1 MSRRRVVVTGIGMI
15 SPLGGSVDE
24 CWSALL
30 DGRASVA
37 PVPASWH
44 RYTQTTST
52 IWAPLPQ
59 LDWPARGI
67 GRIEQMQLDPSGML
81 SIAASTE
88 ALRDAGIGTSITDA
102 KKNTFRLEGPPPH
115 RCGVFMG
122 TGVGGITTFMGN
134 FANHI
139 LTPLVNGVDDMSLL
153 PPMPHRFNPYAVPSM
168 MPNAISALAGIRW
181 SLTGPNLTFSQACAA
196 GTVAV
201 GHAFRAIAGGEVDIA
216 LCGGAEY
223 LGDPYGG
230 IFRGFDI
237 ARTLAS
243 AGADLHR
250 ANRPFDRDRTGFLL
264 AEGGAA
270 VLVCEEAEAARR
282 RGARPYAEI
291 AGYAENF
298 DAHSIMSM
306 DSSGTQIADMLA
318 AAVQD
323 AGCVPGDIDYVNAH
337 GTGTAVNDEIE
348 SAVIERLFGR
358 RPLVNATKSLTGHCI
373 GASGGIEAAVTA
385 LSLAHQT
392 THACRNLEQP
402 IRDLRFVREAGPC
415 AIQTAITQSFAFGGH
430 NAAVVMKRIDAS
442 MPSVRGNARYSS

>member
-1 MSRRRVVVTGIGMI
+1 VR
-15 SPLGGSVDE
+15 
-24 CWSALL
+24 
-30 DGRASVA
+30 
-37 PVPASWH
+37 
-44 RYTQTTST
+44 
-52 IWAPLPQ
+52 
-59 LDWPARGI
+59 
-67 GRIEQMQLDPSGML
+67 
-81 SIAASTE
+81 
-88 ALRDAGIGTSITDA
+88 
-102 KKNTFRLEGPPPH
+102 
-115 RCGVFMG
+115 
-122 TGVGGITTFMGN
+122 
-134 FANHI
+134 
-139 LTPLVNGVDDMSLL
+139 
-153 PPMPHRFNPYAVPSM
+153 
-168 MPNAISALAGIRW
+168 
-181 SLTGPNLTFSQACAA
+181 
-196 GTVAV
+196 
-201 GHAFRAIAGGEVDIA
+201 
-216 LCGGAEY
+216 GAEY

-250 ANRPFDRDRTGFLL
+250 ANRPFDRDRTGFLF

-291 AGYAENF
+291 TGYAETF

-318 AAVQD
+318 AAMQD

-348 SAVIERLFGR
+348 SAVIERLFGH

-402 IRDLRFVREAGPC
+402 IRDLRFVRETGPC
-415 AIQTAITQSFAFGGH
+415 AIETAITQSFAFGGH
-430 NAAVVMKRIDAS
+430 NAAVVMRRIGPS
-442 MPSVRGNARYSS
+442 MPSARYSS